1 LSDNQ
6 QSECGFHKCVTAFI
20 TRLALIAFVFVGTSV
35 TRPLNAQGYSA
46 DKAMGPMAQQL
57 PGYLQHAG
65 IEQHLN
71 QPLPLA
77 AVFTDE
83 TGRVAPLSQW
93 IGKRPAVIA
102 LVYYKCTMM
111 CPEVLHG
118 LATGLKQT
126 TLIPGQDYDVVTFSI
141 DPTDTPADG
150 AKEKANFVGMVGLPG
165 TAAATH
171 CLTGTPASIDAIS
184 ASTGF
189 QYVRV
194 PGPDGKLDQFAHS
207 SIIMFATPDG
217 RLSKYISGIEY
228 PPRDLRLAILDAS
241 QKKISNPVDLFLIY
255 CCSYNPAVGKYS
267 VTILRVVSIAGMLT
281 LAGILG
287 MFILLRRS
295 SRNSLPA

>member
-1 LSDNQ
+1 MRLY
-6 QSECGFHKCVTAFI
+6 I
-20 TRLALIAFVFVGTSV
+20 TSAFVARLVVGGLACLGASV

-46 DKAMGPMAQQL
+46 DKAMGPRAQQL
-57 PGYLQHAG
+57 PAYLDHAG

-71 QPLPLA
+71 QSLPLA
-77 AVFTDE
+77 AAFTDE
-83 TGRVAPLSQW
+83 AGKVAPLSQW
-93 IGKRPAVIA
+93 IGKRPTVIA

-126 TLIPGQDYDVVTFSI
+126 TMIPGKDYDIVTFSI
-141 DPTDTPADG
+141 DPTDTPSDG
-150 AKEKANFVGMVGLPG
+150 AKEKANFVGMLGLPG
-165 TAAATH
+165 TEESIH
-171 CLTGTPASIDAIS
+171 FLTGTPRSIDAIS
-184 ASTGF
+184 AATGF

-194 PGPDGKLDQFAHS
+194 PGPDGNMDQFAHS
-207 SIIMFATPDG
+207 SVIMFATPDG

-228 PPRDLRLAILDAS
+228 PPRDLRLALLDAS
-241 QKKISNPVDLFLIY
+241 EKRISNPVDLFLIY

-281 LAGILG
+281 LVLIAS

-295 SRNSLPA
+295 SGPSHPA